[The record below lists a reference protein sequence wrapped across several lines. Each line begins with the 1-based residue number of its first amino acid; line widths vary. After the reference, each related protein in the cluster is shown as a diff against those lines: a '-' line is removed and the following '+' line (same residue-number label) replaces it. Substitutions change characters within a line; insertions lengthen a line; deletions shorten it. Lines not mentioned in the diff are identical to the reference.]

1 MENQTPTLPKY
12 EMIDHENPNDELIN
26 TAIKITDGEF
36 EGTLYRYGKAF
47 FQQTEDA
54 QMIMK
59 FEYELL
65 ETEDQQASPE
75 LIDVMGDILVHILES
90 KLADIPVEKRMDY
103 DIIDIDENDEFV
115 QHIKDLKEEA
125 DKQRAESSIED

>member
-1 MENQTPTLPKY
+1 
-12 EMIDHENPNDELIN
+12 MIDHENPNDELIN

>member
-1 MENQTPTLPKY
+1 
-12 EMIDHENPNDELIN
+12 
-26 TAIKITDGEF
+26 
-36 EGTLYRYGKAF
+36 
-47 FQQTEDA
+47 
-54 QMIMK
+54 
-59 FEYELL
+59 
-65 ETEDQQASPE
+65 
-75 LIDVMGDILVHILES
+75 LVHILES